1 MRSISTELA
10 QGTTGGNCVL
20 LQMRLRLSVMMFFEY
35 FIWGVWYVTLGTW
48 LGQQLHFSGK
58 EIGLAAGTTALGA
71 MLSPFLVGLMA
82 DEWFATQRLLAAL
95 HGIGGVL
102 LWVASTQTTFGPMYF
117 VLLIYSLC
125 YMPTMALTNS
135 LSFRQMKDPKQDFG
149 AIRVLG
155 TAGWIVAGLLIG
167 FLRVEST
174 AVPIR
179 LAGAASKLMGLSCLT
194 LPHTPP
200 LRSLGS
206 GGFKLSNIF
215 PAEAFALFKDRNF
228 SVFALASFLICIPLQ
243 FYYAFTN
250 PFLNEIGVQNAAG
263 KMTMGQMSE
272 LLFMVTLP
280 WFFKRLGVK
289 YTLTLG
295 MLAWVVRYLMFGFGN
310 NSSLVWMLYLG
321 IILHGICYDFFF
333 VTGQVYVDQKA
344 PTALRAAAQG
354 LITFITYGIGMFLGA
369 YLSGWVVDL
378 YANTSPSG
386 ILAHDWRSIWMVP
399 AIGSAIVLFIFLVG
413 FRDEERVPVIPR
425 SKAPNLGQLH

>member
-1 MRSISTELA
+1 
-10 QGTTGGNCVL
+10 
-20 LQMRLRLSVMMFFEY
+20 MRLRLSVMMFLEY

-95 HGIGGVL
+95 HSIGGVL
-102 LWVASTQTTFGPMYF
+102 LWVASTQTSFGPMYF
-117 VLLIYSLC
+117 ILLIYSLC

-135 LSFRQMKDPKQDFG
+135 LSFRQMKDPSQDFG

-174 AVPIR
+174 ATPIR
-179 LAGAASKLMGLSCLT
+179 LAGAASILMALYCLT

-206 GGFKLSNIF
+206 GEFKLSNIF

-228 SVFALASFLICIPLQ
+228 AVFALASFLICIPLQ

-310 NSSLVWMLYLG
+310 SGALVWMLYLG

-378 YANTSPSG
+378 HANTSAG
-386 ILAHDWRSIWMVP
+386 GALAHDWRSIWMVP

-413 FRDEERVPVIPR
+413 FRNEDR
-425 SKAPNLGQLH
+425 APG

>member
-1 MRSISTELA
+1 
-10 QGTTGGNCVL
+10 VL
-20 LQMRLRLSVMMFFEY
+20 FQMRLRLSVMMFLEY
-35 FIWGVWYVTLGTW
+35 FVWGAWYVTLGTW
-48 LGQQLHFSGK
+48 LGQALHFSGK
-58 EIGLAAGTTALGA
+58 EIGLVAGTTALGA
-71 MLSPFLVGLMA
+71 MIAPFFVGLMA

-95 HGIGGVL
+95 HCIGGAL
-102 LWVASTQTTFGPMYF
+102 LYFASTQTGFGAMYG

-149 AIRVLG
+149 SIRVLG
-155 TAGWIVAGLLIG
+155 TLGWIVAGLIVGYLKVDG
-167 FLRVEST
+167 LHVETT
-174 AVPIR
+174 AIPIR
-179 LAGAASKLMGLSCLT
+179 LAAASSVAMGLYCLT

-200 LRSLGS
+200 LREAR

-215 PAEAFALFKDRNF
+215 PAEAFSLFRDRNF
-228 SVFALASFLICIPLQ
+228 AVFALASFLICIPLQ

-289 YTLTLG
+289 WTLVLG
-295 MLAWVVRYLMFGFGN
+295 MLAWVVRYICFGYGN
-310 NSSLVWMLYLG
+310 AGELAWMLYIG

-344 PTALRAAAQG
+344 PIALRAAAQG
-354 LITFITYGIGMFLGA
+354 LITFITYGIGMFLGS

-378 YANTSPSG
+378 YAKSTASVP
-386 ILAHDWRSIWMVP
+386 HDWRSIWMVP
-399 AIGSAIVLFIFLVG
+399 AVMSALVLLIFLAG
-413 FRDEERVPVIPR
+413 FKGGEDTPR
-425 SKAPNLGQLH
+425 T